1 MIPTTA
7 PMSANN
13 VCLEYDK
20 MVPPGKQG
28 DVNMRSA
35 RLRVVREDG
44 AARDAL
50 PRSDAERQ
58 GSVPRE

>member
-1 MIPTTA
+1 
-7 PMSANN
+7 MSANN